1 MKRVIIRQE
10 LGEEKEK
17 KERKEIVK
25 EEGKFP
31 AKSLLQRNESIR
43 IKRKLEKLTAFSF
56 GDKDSDIM
64 FLDSVENFG

>member
-31 AKSLLQRNESIR
+31 AESLSQRNESIR
-43 IKRKLEKLTAFSF
+43 IKRKVEKLTAFSF

-64 FLDSVENFG
+64 FQDSVENFG

>member
-31 AKSLLQRNESIR
+31 AESLL
-43 IKRKLEKLTAFSF
+43 
-56 GDKDSDIM
+56 
-64 FLDSVENFG
+64 